1 MGSREPANGL
11 RGPPVTPGKA
21 TRRGADARH
30 GNDQPTASEREGL
43 PRLMILYTKPRDL
56 VDGAAQPSSQ
66 AVARVYVTA
75 GRFDAG
81 RGQRFNAHLG
91 SPDGEPLVVNALDV
105 EYAACRALQA
115 HGVTGP
121 AEMWRPDAAHP
132 DTLVADIGR
141 TAELTVYD
149 SATSG
154 VRVVKFRTWS
164 EAMVSPGRDQQDGE
178 GVGEEGVEPAVASS
192 PTQSASGAEHHL
204 MAPSKWVNS
213 CAD

>member
-21 TRRGADARH
+21 IRWDAGARH
-30 GNDQPTASEREGL
+30 GNHQPTASEHEGL
-43 PRLMILYTKPRDL
+43 PRLMTLYTKPRDL
-56 VDGAAQPSSQ
+56 VDAAAQPSSQ

-105 EYAACRALQA
+105 EYAACRALQ
-115 HGVTGP
+115 GRGMRGR
-121 AEMWRPDAAHP
+121 AEMWRPGAIRPAS
-132 DTLVADIGR
+132 LIADIGR
-141 TAELTVYD
+141 AAELTVYD

-154 VRVVKFRTWS
+154 LRVVKFRTWS
-164 EAMVSPGRDQQDGE
+164 EAMVSPGRNQQDGE
-178 GVGEEGVEPAVASS
+178 GVGEEGVEPAVALVTDSVGI
-192 PTQSASGAEHHL
+192 TG
-204 MAPSKWVNS
+204 
-213 CAD
+213 